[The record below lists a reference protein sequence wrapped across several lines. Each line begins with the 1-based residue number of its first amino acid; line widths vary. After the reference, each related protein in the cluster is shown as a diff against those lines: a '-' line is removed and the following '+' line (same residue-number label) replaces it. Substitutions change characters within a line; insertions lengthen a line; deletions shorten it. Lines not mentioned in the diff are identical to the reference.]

1 MKAAVIQQYGQ
12 VGDVVTVAEAPK
24 PTVGPR
30 DVLIEAR
37 AAGVNPV
44 DHLIVKGYLRA
55 GELTQPVVIGNETAG
70 VVAAVG
76 AEVTGFAVGDEVF
89 ARVDPRVG
97 GAFAEYVAVDQSL
110 VAAKP
115 GTLSFVEAASLPL
128 VGLTAWQAL
137 TEQADVGPGT
147 RVLIHGGAGGVGS
160 VAVQLAKHLGAEVVA
175 TASADSAALVRDLGA
190 DQVIDYRAERF
201 EQVLSDVDVDVV
213 FDTVGGPAQDA
224 SFQVLKPGGTLVSIL
239 PIADADDKK
248 AKWNVDVRTFM
259 MRPHGEQL
267 AKLGRLAASGELRPL
282 VETTFPLAETV
293 EALQK
298 VERGGARGKTVITI
312 PA

>member
-12 VGDVVTVAEAPK
+12 VGDVVTVTEAPK

-201 EQVLSDVDVDVV
+201 EQVLSDVDVV

-248 AKWNVDVRTFM
+248 SKWNVDVRTFM

-267 AKLGRLAASGELRPL
+267 ANLGRLAASGELRPL
-282 VETTFPLAETV
+282 VETTFPLDETV

>member
-12 VGDVVTVAEAPK
+12 VGDVVTVTEAPK

-97 GAFAEYVAVDQSL
+97 GAFAEYVAVDESL

-201 EQVLSDVDVDVV
+201 EQVLSDVDVV

-248 AKWNVDVRTFM
+248 SKWNVDVRTFM

-267 AKLGRLAASGELRPL
+267 ANLGRLAASGELRPL
-282 VETTFPLAETV
+282 VETTFPLDETV

>member
-1 MKAAVIQQYGQ
+1 MKAAVINQYGQ
-12 VGDVVTVAEAPK
+12 VGDVVTVTEV
-24 PTVGPR
+24 PTPAVGPR

-44 DHLIVKGYLRA
+44 DHLIVKGFMSA
-55 GELTQPVVIGNETAG
+55 GPLAQPLVIGSEVAG
-70 VVAAVG
+70 LVSAVG
-76 AEVTGFAVGDEVF
+76 AEVTDLSVGDEVF

-97 GAFAEYVAVDQSL
+97 GAFAEYVAVDRSL

-115 GTLSFVEAASLPL
+115 QKLSFEEAASLPL

-137 TEQADVGPGT
+137 TEQSQVGPGT
-147 RVLIHGGAGGVGS
+147 RVLVHGGAGGVGS

-175 TASADSAALVRDLGA
+175 TAGGDGVDLVRKLGA
-190 DQVIDYRAERF
+190 DQVVDYRAEQF
-201 EQVLSDVDVDVV
+201 DEVLGGFDVV
-213 FDTVGGPAQDA
+213 FDTVGGATQDR
-224 SFQVLKPGGTLVSIL
+224 SFRVLKPGGTLVSIV
-239 PIADADDKK
+239 PIADAEAKK
-248 AKWNVDVRTFM
+248 AEWNVEARAFM

-267 AKLGRLAASGELRPL
+267 THLASLVASGELQPL
-282 VETTFPLAETV
+282 LETTYPLDDTV

-298 VERGGARGKTVITI
+298 VERGGARGKTVLRI